1 MARITVEDCIKL
13 INNQYDLVILAKER
27 AVQLG
32 RGATPSVDPEN
43 DKKPVI
49 ALREISESKI
59 TPEELKESII
69 SKLRQIPDYEEEE
82 ELEEV
87 DNDTFRQMYQGGLS
101 KSEME
106 KSATR
111 KFTARSPRVETRAK
125 PVEDTI
131 IDTEASSMTPSEVDE
146 SSDATEAPDA
156 NETSEVDISIIESGE
171 SNQDEIDY
179 ETNAEV
185 IEENVSSKEVSDT
198 ESNQLENTPDVD
210 VPITENSETSQDET
224 AGETNVQ
231 EMEEN
236 QSSQE
241 NSNTESDQLGDTSEN
256 EATNVEELSK
266 VTPDIEED
274 ITPKE

>member
-1 MARITVEDCIKL
+1 M
-13 INNQYDLVILAKER
+13 VILAKER

-32 RGATPSVDPEN
+32 RGATPAVDPEN

-59 TPEELKESII
+59 TAEELKESIV

-125 PVEDTI
+125 PIEDTAS
-131 IDTEASSMTPSEVDE
+131 DVEASPMSSEDINESLDHDDTQDE
-146 SSDATEAPDA
+146 LDTSEAEAPIA
-156 NETSEVDISIIESGE
+156 ESIETAHEETTDQ
-171 SNQDEIDY
+171 NTIDP
-179 ETNAEV
+179 
-185 IEENVSSKEVSDT
+185 IEENPSSE
-198 ESNQLENTPDVD
+198 
-210 VPITENSETSQDET
+210 
-224 AGETNVQ
+224 
-231 EMEEN
+231 EEN
-236 QSSQE
+236 F
-241 NSNTESDQLGDTSEN
+241 TVSDQLEDTNEN
-256 EATNVEELSK
+256 EANNVEGLPE
-266 VTPDIEED
+266 VTSDIEED
-274 ITPKE
+274 NTPKE

>member
-32 RGATPSVDPEN
+32 RGATPAVDPEN

-59 TPEELKESII
+59 TAEELKDSIV

-87 DNDTFRQMYQGGLS
+87 DNDTFRQMFQGGLS

-125 PVEDTI
+125 PVEDTMSDVEETPMSSAVI
-131 IDTEASSMTPSEVDE
+131 NETQVLNETEEELD
-146 SSDATEAPDA
+146 
-156 NETSEVDISIIESGE
+156 TSEVEVPITDSIETVHE
-171 SNQDEIDY
+171 ETTDQAIDDR
-179 ETNAEV
+179 
-185 IEENVSSKEVSDT
+185 IEENPSSEEESISASDHI
-198 ESNQLENTPDVD
+198 EDNNENDV
-210 VPITENSETSQDET
+210 I
-224 AGETNVQ
+224 
-231 EMEEN
+231 
-236 QSSQE
+236 
-241 NSNTESDQLGDTSEN
+241 
-256 EATNVEELSK
+256 NVEELSE
-266 VTPDIEED
+266 VTSDIEEEN
-274 ITPKE
+274 TPKE

>member
-1 MARITVEDCIKL
+1 MARITVEDCIKQVT
-13 INNQYDLVILAKER
+13 NQYELVILAKER

-32 RGATPSVDPEN
+32 RGATPAVDPEN

-59 TPEELKESII
+59 TAEELKESIV

-125 PVEDTI
+125 PIEDTVS
-131 IDTEASSMTPSEVDE
+131 DVEASPVSSTDINESPDLDDIQDVLDASEV
-146 SSDATEAPDA
+146 EAPIA
-156 NETSEVDISIIESGE
+156 ES
-171 SNQDEIDY
+171 
-179 ETNAEV
+179 V
-185 IEENVSSKEVSDT
+185 
-198 ESNQLENTPDVD
+198 
-210 VPITENSETSQDET
+210 ET
-224 AGETNVQ
+224 AHEETTDQTTVDPI
-231 EMEEN
+231 EEN
-236 QSSQE
+236 QSSE
-241 NSNTESDQLGDTSEN
+241 EESFVTSDQLEDTN
-256 EATNVEELSK
+256 EDEVINVEELPE
-266 VTPDIEED
+266 VTSDIEED
-274 ITPKE
+274 NTPKE

>member
-32 RGATPSVDPEN
+32 RGATPAVDPEN

-59 TPEELKESII
+59 TAEELKESIV

-125 PVEDTI
+125 PIEDTVSDVEI
-131 IDTEASSMTPSEVDE
+131 SST
-146 SSDATEAPDA
+146 SSTDI
-156 NETSEVDISIIESGE
+156 NETPDLNENLDALDASEIE
-171 SNQDEIDY
+171 
-179 ETNAEV
+179 
-185 IEENVSSKEVSDT
+185 
-198 ESNQLENTPDVD
+198 
-210 VPITENSETSQDET
+210 VPITESIQVANEEITDQNIDDPI
-224 AGETNVQ
+224 
-231 EMEEN
+231 EEN
-236 QSSQE
+236 SS
-241 NSNTESDQLGDTSEN
+241 TEEEIFDLSDQPEDTIEN
-256 EATNVEELSK
+256 EAMDVDEKTEATS
-266 VTPDIEED
+266 DIEED
-274 ITPKE
+274 NTPKE

>member
-32 RGATPSVDPEN
+32 RGATPAVDPEN

-59 TPEELKESII
+59 TAEELKESIV

-125 PVEDTI
+125 PIEDTVS
-131 IDTEASSMTPSEVDE
+131 DLEAVPM
-146 SSDATEAPDA
+146 SSDNINESPDPDDTQDVLD
-156 NETSEVDISIIESGE
+156 TSEVES
-171 SNQDEIDY
+171 
-179 ETNAEV
+179 
-185 IEENVSSKEVSDT
+185 
-198 ESNQLENTPDVD
+198 
-210 VPITENSETSQDET
+210 PITESIETCLLYTSPSPRDRQ
-224 AGETNVQ
+224 
-231 EMEEN
+231 
-236 QSSQE
+236 QSRMPS
-241 NSNTESDQLGDTSEN
+241 S
-256 EATNVEELSK
+256 A
-266 VTPDIEED
+266 
-274 ITPKE
+274 

>member
-32 RGATPSVDPEN
+32 RGATPAVDPEN

-59 TPEELKESII
+59 TAEELKESIV

-125 PVEDTI
+125 PIEDTVSDLEVPPMSSEDI
-131 IDTEASSMTPSEVDE
+131 NDSPDLNDTQDVLD
-146 SSDATEAPDA
+146 
-156 NETSEVDISIIESGE
+156 TSEVESPITESI
-171 SNQDEIDY
+171 
-179 ETNAEV
+179 ETAHEETTDQTTV
-185 IEENVSSKEVSDT
+185 DPIEENQPSEE
-198 ESNQLENTPDVD
+198 ESFV
-210 VPITENSETSQDET
+210 
-224 AGETNVQ
+224 A
-231 EMEEN
+231 
-236 QSSQE
+236 
-241 NSNTESDQLGDTSEN
+241 SDQLEDNNEN
-256 EATNVEELSK
+256 EVINVEELPE
-266 VTPDIEED
+266 VTSDIEED
-274 ITPKE
+274 NTPKE

>member
-59 TPEELKESII
+59 TADELKESII
-69 SKLRQIPDYEEEE
+69 AKLRQIPDYEEEE

-111 KFTARSPRVETRAK
+111 KFTARSPRVEPRAK
-125 PVEDTI
+125 PIEEVVQPKP
-131 IDTEASSMTPSEVDE
+131 ASDEIAPSDDELSKIEQEVSLSMEQESEVQEIQAVKDE
-146 SSDATEAPDA
+146 VVEHEGM
-156 NETSEVDISIIESGE
+156 NEDV
-171 SNQDEIDY
+171 
-179 ETNAEV
+179 
-185 IEENVSSKEVSDT
+185 VS
-198 ESNQLENTPDVD
+198 
-210 VPITENSETSQDET
+210 
-224 AGETNVQ
+224 
-231 EMEEN
+231 
-236 QSSQE
+236 
-241 NSNTESDQLGDTSEN
+241 
-256 EATNVEELSK
+256 EELSEISNIDQDLNEHSNSHEDE
-266 VTPDIEED
+266 VSEPNEEENS
-274 ITPKE
+274 KE

>member
-1 MARITVEDCIKL
+1 MARITVEDCIRL

-32 RGATPSVDPEN
+32 RGATPAVDPEN

-59 TPEELKESII
+59 TAEELKESIV

-125 PVEDTI
+125 PADDTI
-131 IDTEASSMTPSEVDE
+131 SDGEVSPEISTDINETPGLNEPEDALDRPELEVPLTDSIETVHEETADQSINDTIRENSSFEDE
-146 SSDATEAPDA
+146 SITDSDHLE
-156 NETSEVDISIIESGE
+156 
-171 SNQDEIDY
+171 
-179 ETNAEV
+179 ETN
-185 IEENVSSKEVSDT
+185 
-198 ESNQLENTPDVD
+198 
-210 VPITENSETSQDET
+210 
-224 AGETNVQ
+224 
-231 EMEEN
+231 
-236 QSSQE
+236 
-241 NSNTESDQLGDTSEN
+241 EN
-256 EATNVEELSK
+256 EAIYVEDLPE
-266 VTPDIEED
+266 VTSDIED
-274 ITPKE
+274 DNTPKE

>member
-32 RGATPSVDPEN
+32 RGATPAVDPEN

-59 TPEELKESII
+59 TAEELKESIV

-125 PVEDTI
+125 PIEDTASDLEVPPMSSEDI
-131 IDTEASSMTPSEVDE
+131 NESPDLNDTQDVLD
-146 SSDATEAPDA
+146 
-156 NETSEVDISIIESGE
+156 TSEVESPITESI
-171 SNQDEIDY
+171 
-179 ETNAEV
+179 ETAHEETTDQTTV
-185 IEENVSSKEVSDT
+185 DPIEENQPSEE
-198 ESNQLENTPDVD
+198 ESF
-210 VPITENSETSQDET
+210 
-224 AGETNVQ
+224 AA
-231 EMEEN
+231 
-236 QSSQE
+236 
-241 NSNTESDQLGDTSEN
+241 SDQLEDNNEN
-256 EATNVEELSK
+256 EVINVEELPE
-266 VTPDIEED
+266 VTSDIEED
-274 ITPKE
+274 NTPKE

>member
-59 TPEELKESII
+59 TADELKESII
-69 SKLRQIPDYEEEE
+69 AKLRQIPDYEEEE

-111 KFTARSPRVETRAK
+111 KFTARSPRVESRAK
-125 PVEDTI
+125 P
-131 IDTEASSMTPSEVDE
+131 
-146 SSDATEAPDA
+146 
-156 NETSEVDISIIESGE
+156 
-171 SNQDEIDY
+171 
-179 ETNAEV
+179 
-185 IEENVSSKEVSDT
+185 IEEVVQSKPASDEMAPSDDELSKIEQE
-198 ESNQLENTPDVD
+198 ESLSMEQE
-210 VPITENSETSQDET
+210 SE
-224 AGETNVQ
+224 VQ
-231 EMEEN
+231 EMQAVKDEVVEHEGMNEDVVSEELNETPNIDQDLNEHSNLHEDEVPVPNEEEN
-236 QSSQE
+236 
-241 NSNTESDQLGDTSEN
+241 
-256 EATNVEELSK
+256 SK
-266 VTPDIEED
+266 E
-274 ITPKE
+274 

>member
-32 RGATPSVDPEN
+32 RGATPAVDPEN

-59 TPEELKESII
+59 TAEELKESIV

-125 PVEDTI
+125 PIEDTVS
-131 IDTEASSMTPSEVDE
+131 DDEASTLSSAGINETPDL
-146 SSDATEAPDA
+146 
-156 NETSEVDISIIESGE
+156 NETQDVLDTSEVESPITESI
-171 SNQDEIDY
+171 
-179 ETNAEV
+179 ETAHEETTDQTTV
-185 IEENVSSKEVSDT
+185 DPIEENQPSEE
-198 ESNQLENTPDVD
+198 ESF
-210 VPITENSETSQDET
+210 
-224 AGETNVQ
+224 AA
-231 EMEEN
+231 
-236 QSSQE
+236 
-241 NSNTESDQLGDTSEN
+241 SDQLEDNNEN
-256 EATNVEELSK
+256 EVINVEELPE
-266 VTPDIEED
+266 VTSDIEED
-274 ITPKE
+274 NPPKE

>member
-32 RGATPSVDPEN
+32 RGATPAVDPEN

-59 TPEELKESII
+59 TAEELKESIV

-125 PVEDTI
+125 PIEDTVS
-131 IDTEASSMTPSEVDE
+131 DVEVSST
-146 SSDATEAPDA
+146 SSTDI
-156 NETSEVDISIIESGE
+156 NETPDLNENLDALDTSEIE
-171 SNQDEIDY
+171 
-179 ETNAEV
+179 
-185 IEENVSSKEVSDT
+185 
-198 ESNQLENTPDVD
+198 
-210 VPITENSETSQDET
+210 VPITESIQVAKEEITDQNIDDPIEGNSST
-224 AGETNVQ
+224 
-231 EMEEN
+231 EEE
-236 QSSQE
+236 SFDL
-241 NSNTESDQLGDTSEN
+241 SDQPEDTIEN
-256 EATNVEELSK
+256 EAMDVDEMTE
-266 VTPDIEED
+266 VTSDIEED
-274 ITPKE
+274 NTPKE

>member
-32 RGATPSVDPEN
+32 RGATPAVDPEN

-59 TPEELKESII
+59 TAEELKESIV

-125 PVEDTI
+125 PIEDTVS
-131 IDTEASSMTPSEVDE
+131 DVEVSSASSTD
-146 SSDATEAPDA
+146 T
-156 NETSEVDISIIESGE
+156 NETPDLNDNLDALDKSEIEVPIIESIQAANE
-171 SNQDEIDY
+171 EINDQ
-179 ETNAEV
+179 TIDNP
-185 IEENVSSKEVSDT
+185 IEENSSIEE
-198 ESNQLENTPDVD
+198 ESFDL
-210 VPITENSETSQDET
+210 
-224 AGETNVQ
+224 
-231 EMEEN
+231 
-236 QSSQE
+236 
-241 NSNTESDQLGDTSEN
+241 SDQPENTSEN
-256 EATNVEELSK
+256 EAMDVEELTEVIS
-266 VTPDIEED
+266 DIEED
-274 ITPKE
+274 NTPKE

>member
-125 PVEDTI
+125 PVEDVVSDVEVSPMSSTDI
-131 IDTEASSMTPSEVDE
+131 NESPDLDDTQDVLD
-146 SSDATEAPDA
+146 
-156 NETSEVDISIIESGE
+156 TSEVEAPITESI
-171 SNQDEIDY
+171 
-179 ETNAEV
+179 ETAHEETTDQTTV
-185 IEENVSSKEVSDT
+185 DPIEENPSSE
-198 ESNQLENTPDVD
+198 
-210 VPITENSETSQDET
+210 
-224 AGETNVQ
+224 
-231 EMEEN
+231 EEN
-236 QSSQE
+236 F
-241 NSNTESDQLGDTSEN
+241 TASDQLEDTNEN
-256 EATNVEELSK
+256 EAINVEELPE
-266 VTPDIEED
+266 VTSDIEED
-274 ITPKE
+274 NTPKE

>member
-59 TPEELKESII
+59 TADELKESII
-69 SKLRQIPDYEEEE
+69 AKLRQIPDYEEEE

-111 KFTARSPRVETRAK
+111 KFTARSPRVESRAK
-125 PVEDTI
+125 P
-131 IDTEASSMTPSEVDE
+131 
-146 SSDATEAPDA
+146 
-156 NETSEVDISIIESGE
+156 
-171 SNQDEIDY
+171 
-179 ETNAEV
+179 
-185 IEENVSSKEVSDT
+185 IEEVVQSKPASDEMAPSDDELSKIEQEET
-198 ESNQLENTPDVD
+198 LSMEQESD
-210 VPITENSETSQDET
+210 
-224 AGETNVQ
+224 VQ
-231 EMEEN
+231 EMQAVKDEVVEHEGMNEDVVSEELNETPNIDQDLNEHSNSHEDEVPVPNEEEN
-236 QSSQE
+236 
-241 NSNTESDQLGDTSEN
+241 
-256 EATNVEELSK
+256 SK
-266 VTPDIEED
+266 E
-274 ITPKE
+274 

>member
-32 RGATPSVDPEN
+32 RGATPAVDPEN

-59 TPEELKESII
+59 TAEELKESIV

-125 PVEDTI
+125 PIEDTVS
-131 IDTEASSMTPSEVDE
+131 DVEVSSASSTD
-146 SSDATEAPDA
+146 T
-156 NETSEVDISIIESGE
+156 NETPDLNDNLDALDKSEIE
-171 SNQDEIDY
+171 
-179 ETNAEV
+179 
-185 IEENVSSKEVSDT
+185 
-198 ESNQLENTPDVD
+198 
-210 VPITENSETSQDET
+210 VPITESIQAANEEINDQTID
-224 AGETNVQ
+224 NPI
-231 EMEEN
+231 EEN
-236 QSSQE
+236 SSIE
-241 NSNTESDQLGDTSEN
+241 EESFDLSDQPENTSEN
-256 EATNVEELSK
+256 EAMDVEELTEVIS
-266 VTPDIEED
+266 DIEED
-274 ITPKE
+274 NTPKE

>member
-59 TPEELKESII
+59 TADELKESII
-69 SKLRQIPDYEEEE
+69 AKLRQIPDYEEEE

-111 KFTARSPRVETRAK
+111 KFTARSPRVESRAK
-125 PVEDTI
+125 PIEEVVQPKP
-131 IDTEASSMTPSEVDE
+131 ASDEMAPSDDELSKIEQDE
-146 SSDATEAPDA
+146 SLSMEQ
-156 NETSEVDISIIESGE
+156 ESE
-171 SNQDEIDY
+171 
-179 ETNAEV
+179 
-185 IEENVSSKEVSDT
+185 
-198 ESNQLENTPDVD
+198 
-210 VPITENSETSQDET
+210 
-224 AGETNVQ
+224 VQ
-231 EMEEN
+231 EMQAVKDEVVEHEGMNEDVFSEELNETPNIDQDLNEHSNSHEDEVPVPNEEEN
-236 QSSQE
+236 
-241 NSNTESDQLGDTSEN
+241 
-256 EATNVEELSK
+256 SK
-266 VTPDIEED
+266 E
-274 ITPKE
+274 